1 MDKFTK
7 DLIHDSLRA
16 KPAAVAAKSR
26 EDEHEDE
33 DGDEVERARCRCLP
47 WAVDEWAWQALQL
60 AVDICFVGLLKLR
73 SREKTK

>member
-33 DGDEVERARCRCLP
+33 DDDEVERARCRCRCCLG
-47 WAVDEWAWQALQL
+47 AVDEWAWQALQL
-60 AVDICFVGLLKLR
+60 AVDICFLGLLKLR
-73 SREKTK
+73 S